1 MEASLEM
8 SQLFLPQDSER
19 LSAALRG
26 FERAHRSEVH
36 LNEEPAYLTGKHRAP
51 GRNVALVSGGGS
63 GHEPLHAGF
72 LGRGLL
78 DAVAPGQIFAS
89 PHNRQVYEASR
100 AVALTGGVLHIV
112 KNYTGDRI
120 NFGIAAERLR
130 AEGIQ
135 VERVLVQDD
144 VATESEHTATGRRGT
159 AATVLIEKILGA
171 AADRGASLQDLA
183 RLGAA
188 IGDRARSIAV
198 ASESLTSVHTGQR
211 VFELAEGEL
220 EYGVGIHGE
229 RAASSMRFSGL
240 QPLVQRMLDDV
251 LRSLG
256 TPSGEVIVLING
268 LGSATPLELYAVLD
282 EATSQLDARG
292 VGIAD
297 ALADTFV
304 SALDMH
310 GFSLTLFDIA
320 EPEWLDLW
328 LADAS
333 APAWKGTN
341 R

>member
-1 MEASLEM
+1 M
-8 SQLFLPQDSER
+8 SKLFLPPGSER
-19 LSAALRG
+19 LSSALRG
-26 FERAHRSEVH
+26 FERAHAAEVQ
-36 LNEEPAYLTGKHRAP
+36 LNEDPAYFTTRHRAS
-51 GRNVALVSGGGS
+51 GRKVGLVSGGGS

-72 LGRGLL
+72 LGPGLL

-100 AVALTGGVLHIV
+100 AVALSGGVLHIV

-130 AEGIQ
+130 ADGIR

-171 AADRGASLQDLA
+171 AADAGASLDDLA

-188 IGDRARSIAV
+188 VGERARSIAV
-198 ASESLTSVHTGQR
+198 ASESLTSVHTGER
-211 VFELAEGEL
+211 VFDLAEGEL

-229 RAASSMRFSGL
+229 RAASSARFSDL
-240 QPLVQRMLDDV
+240 RSLVRRMLDDV
-251 LRSLG
+251 LQSLG
-256 TPSGEVIVLING
+256 RPSGDVVVLING
-268 LGSATPLELYAVLD
+268 LGSATPIELYAVLD
-282 EATSQLDARG
+282 EVATQLDARN

-297 ALADTFV
+297 TLADTLV

-310 GFSLTLFDIA
+310 GFSLTLLDIA

-333 APAWKGTN
+333 APGWKGTN